1 MRTEHYFML
10 ALWVTLGGIAWFAVS
25 QMKTLRQEESEKAA
39 LDKEKEAREER
50 ERERDRIRKSR
61 LRFGRGKREAALQSC
76 HSRKG

>member
-50 ERERDRIRKSR
+50 DRIRKSR
-61 LRFGRGKREAALQSC
+61 LRFGRGEREAALQSC

>member
-50 ERERDRIRKSR
+50 DRIRKSR